1 MHEMPI
7 YRVERTHL
15 EVLTDD
21 IGIMQHAAGST
32 PDPDHG
38 YCVDDV
44 ARALQV
50 DLLHARRLGWAAI
63 GPRAHLNLRFLIDAF
78 DVTSG
83 RFCNFRRVDG
93 SWLDETASEDCQGRA
108 MHALGDAV
116 AAAPETAFVEAAMG
130 LFERALPATRDIS
143 ALRAVSSM
151 ALACQ
156 AAIRGGSRG
165 AVELTF
171 GLMADRLWSAFEPGV
186 ATEWPWPEPVVTYE
200 NGLPVRALIVAGQH
214 HGEPL
219 MVQAGVGAL
228 EWLVAAQT
236 APNGHLSPVG
246 NHWWPRDGHRSRFD
260 QQPIEAASIMFA
272 AEAALQA
279 TGDDRWRLVME
290 QAYGWF
296 LGQNDLGVP
305 VADPDRGGCYDGLMP
320 NGVNLNQGAES
331 TLMWLSALEHMR
343 EIRVERTGPPTSPP
357 ARSMASVA

>member
-1 MHEMPI
+1 MHELPI

-228 EWLVAAQT
+228 EWLVAA
-236 APNGHLSPVG
+236 LSAITGGRAMVIGPGSTSSPSRRPRSCSRPRPPSRLPAMTVG
-246 NHWWPRDGHRSRFD
+246 VWSWNRHMVGSWDRTTWVSPSPI
-260 QQPIEAASIMFA
+260 PIEVAATTA
-272 AEAALQA
+272 
-279 TGDDRWRLVME
+279 
-290 QAYGWF
+290 
-296 LGQNDLGVP
+296 
-305 VADPDRGGCYDGLMP
+305 
-320 NGVNLNQGAES
+320 
-331 TLMWLSALEHMR
+331 
-343 EIRVERTGPPTSPP
+343 
-357 ARSMASVA
+357 